1 MILVISPSAFN
12 KIDEIIKKFN
22 SDKIIITTYGVS
34 YALSNNINIDKILD
48 LGIKVMAYSHKPY
61 QVSNLSITESEAILV
76 ARDLKAT
83 LIASDTK
90 IKEEAEK
97 LGISVILI

>member
-1 MILVISPSAFN
+1 VILVISPSAFN